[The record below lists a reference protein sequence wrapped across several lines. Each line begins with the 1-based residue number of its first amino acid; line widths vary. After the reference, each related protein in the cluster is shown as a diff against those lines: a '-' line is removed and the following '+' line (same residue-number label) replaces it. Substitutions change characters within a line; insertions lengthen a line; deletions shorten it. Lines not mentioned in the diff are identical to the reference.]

1 MRTTR
6 PAFSLHS
13 FRALAPVVIGA
24 TCLVTQAEALPLYE
38 CQALRPLEG
47 VAPDSYPG
55 AINRR
60 GDVIGSFD
68 ESPRAWDSTNK
79 GRALTLEP
87 GSARYTMGGINDDG
101 YAVGSA
107 LYVNGLNGPDWGVSY
122 LWAPDGSYQRLSQHE
137 GQLTGVSGINSAGV
151 VAGWT
156 QLYNG
161 PDTATLW
168 EDGQQRTLKPLQSG
182 KNAQAIQINDKGV
195 VVGQAERTVDGAVV
209 THAVRWR
216 DGRVRD
222 LGALPGHKFSTAL
235 ALNTTGV
242 IVGYSRED
250 ADVGL
255 AQPVAWV
262 NGVMQSLIP
271 DQSGGL
277 ARSVN
282 KHGEIVG
289 YTQWFGDSRAAYWPH
304 AGAEPVTVE
313 SLIDWRYPCRTA
325 DGHKATLSMATAI
338 NAGGVIVAYGAVSG
352 TSYPPIPFRLVP
364 MTRP

>member
-1 MRTTR
+1 MKKT
-6 PAFSLHS
+6 PAFAAHP
-13 FRALAPVVIGA
+13 FRALALGLIGT
-24 TCLVTQAEALPLYE
+24 TCLATHVQALPTYE
-38 CQALRPLEG
+38 CQLLRPVDG
-47 VAPDSYPG
+47 VPADSYPE

-60 GDVIGSFD
+60 GDVIGSFE

-87 GSARYTMGGINDDG
+87 GSGLYTMGGINDDG

-107 LYVNGLNGPDWGVSY
+107 IYANGSNGSNRGVSY

-137 GQLTGVSGINSAGV
+137 GQITGVSGINSAGV
-151 VAGWT
+151 IAGWT

-182 KNAQAIQINDKGV
+182 KSAQAIQINDKGV
-195 VVGQAERTVDGAVV
+195 VVGQAERTVDGVLV

-235 ALNTTGV
+235 ALNTFGV

-250 ADVGL
+250 VDVGL
-255 AQPVAWV
+255 TQPVAWV
-262 NGVMQSLIP
+262 NGVMQSLIS

-289 YTQWFGDSRAAYWPH
+289 YTQWFGNTRAAYWPH
-304 AGAEPVTVE
+304 AGAEPVAVE
-313 SLIDWRYPCRTA
+313 SLIDWRYPCRSA
-325 DGHKATLSMATAI
+325 DGQRATLSMATAI
-338 NAGGVIVAYGAVSG
+338 NAGGVVVAYGSVSG
-352 TSYPPIPFRLVP
+352 NYPPIPFRLVP
-364 MTRP
+364 MTKP